1 MAIHPVVGN
10 LAFAQQPFKSTVV
23 GDLRIVRFHSKM
35 YGEWFNVS
43 DCLPATKTSSTA
55 KPHST
60 NARHFTESMNYR
72 STKRC
77 GEFQRSTVRLWTGS
91 LGLEF
96 RRETFF
102 VDKFPFVCHSF
113 QRMG

>member
-1 MAIHPVVGN
+1 MPVHELCLFLSEIERGDSE
-10 LAFAQQPFKSTVV
+10 APIFAMPF
-23 GDLRIVRFHSKM
+23 F
-35 YGEWFNVS
+35 
-43 DCLPATKTSSTA
+43 PATETKTTRRENTRRSTSSTA

-60 NARHFTESMNYR
+60 NARHFTECTNFR
-72 STKRC
+72 SAKRC

-91 LGLEF
+91 LGLKF
-96 RRETFF
+96 RRETFL